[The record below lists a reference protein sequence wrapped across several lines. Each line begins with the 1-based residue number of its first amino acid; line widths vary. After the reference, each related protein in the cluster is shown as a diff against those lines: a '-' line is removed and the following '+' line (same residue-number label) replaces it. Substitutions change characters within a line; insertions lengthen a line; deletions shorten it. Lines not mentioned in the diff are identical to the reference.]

1 MCARYVSD
9 LFVLQDTESFVVI
22 RFIVCMIIVLKQSH
36 PAQSVS
42 RLAVWFVLLQRTVKK
57 LLCMF
62 VLVTG
67 NLLACTTLKVSFI
80 DTVAYANV
88 SYMWFSISL
97 VIYVC
102 YETYTSLTCFV
113 QFAGHIGSLPAATG
127 VSKGESPEA
136 NSNI

>member
-1 MCARYVSD
+1 MVRVA
-9 LFVLQDTESFVVI
+9 
-22 RFIVCMIIVLKQSH
+22 
-36 PAQSVS
+36 
-42 RLAVWFVLLQRTVKK
+42 TVYSKK

-62 VLVTG
+62 VRVTG
-67 NLLACTTLKVSFI
+67 NLLAYTTLKVSFI

-97 VIYVC
+97 LIYAC
-102 YETYTSLTCFV
+102 CETYTSLTCFV
-113 QFAGHIGSLPAATG
+113 QIAGHIGSFPAATG